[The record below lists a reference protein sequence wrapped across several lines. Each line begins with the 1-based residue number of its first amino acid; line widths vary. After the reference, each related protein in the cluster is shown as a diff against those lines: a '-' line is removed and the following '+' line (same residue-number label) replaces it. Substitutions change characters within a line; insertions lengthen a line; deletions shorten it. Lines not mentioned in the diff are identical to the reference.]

1 MYSLPLFE
9 SHVLN
14 PSVKHIICICRT
26 VIDILQLLCVYL
38 ILNFKFIF
46 YLLQSHYLKSVS
58 GSALALL
65 LANNQDVAV
74 AVKVMEN
81 LNVDILE
88 DFFMEVCYIYS
99 NTLLSPI
106 LYFITHVP

>member
-1 MYSLPLFE
+1 MYLIQEWNISYASAEF
-9 SHVLN
+9 
-14 PSVKHIICICRT
+14 
-26 VIDILQLLCVYL
+26 LLIFCSCCVVYL
-38 ILNFKFIF
+38 ILNFKLIF

-74 AVKVMEN
+74 AVKIMEN

-88 DFFMEVCYIYS
+88 DFFMKVC
-99 NTLLSPI
+99 
-106 LYFITHVP
+106 

>member
-1 MYSLPLFE
+1 MHLIQVWNISYASAEPLLIIYSCC
-9 SHVLN
+9 V
-14 PSVKHIICICRT
+14 
-26 VIDILQLLCVYL
+26 VYL

-65 LANNQDVAV
+65 LVNNQDVAV

-81 LNVDILE
+81 LNVDVLE
-88 DFFMEVCYIYS
+88 DFFMKVC
-99 NTLLSPI
+99 
-106 LYFITHVP
+106 

>member
-1 MYSLPLFE
+1 MYLIQEWNIPYASAELLLIFY
-9 SHVLN
+9 SC
-14 PSVKHIICICRT
+14 SVI
-26 VIDILQLLCVYL
+26 YL

-74 AVKVMEN
+74 AFKVMEN
-81 LNVDILE
+81 LNIDVYE
-88 DFFMEVCYIYS
+88 DFFTKVC
-99 NTLLSPI
+99 
-106 LYFITHVP
+106 

>member
-1 MYSLPLFE
+1 MQDCNISCTDFHCLKFIYLIQVWNISYTFAELLLIFYSCC
-9 SHVLN
+9 V
-14 PSVKHIICICRT
+14 
-26 VIDILQLLCVYL
+26 VYL

-81 LNVDILE
+81 LNADTFE
-88 DFFMEVCYIYS
+88 DFFTKVC
-99 NTLLSPI
+99 
-106 LYFITHVP
+106 